1 MTTSR
6 PPVDEGPI
14 AGFLRRRRERA
25 AMRARVKADLARAMQ
40 NPTMA
45 AAVARAKAR
54 RRRRQLALLLAIL
67 LLLLLFRCECD
78 EAPLAP
84 EPPAEVEAPV
94 VEKKPT
100 TRKGIKKP
108 LTLEGTVEKS
118 ERDTIDVPDLPPP
131 AWLAQFRLQ
140 AAARSPRLAACFVG
154 VEKPGALRWSA
165 LVHAR
170 SGRVSES
177 VVEPV
182 FRGGTVTD
190 TQLACLI
197 AALSDPPFS
206 LDEPDR
212 EAAPRRVSLIFEF

>member
-1 MTTSR
+1 MTPAR
-6 PPVDEGPI
+6 PPSVDEGPL

-25 AMRARVKADLARAMQ
+25 ALRARVKADLARAMQ

-45 AAVARAKAR
+45 AAVAREKAR

-67 LLLLLFRCECD
+67 LLLLLFRCEC
-78 EAPLAP
+78 EP
-84 EPPAEVEAPV
+84 EPVPEPVAQVEEPV
-94 VEKKPT
+94 VEKKPP

-108 LTLEGTVEKS
+108 LTLEGTVDKS

-170 SGRVSES
+170 SGRVSAS

-190 TQLACLI
+190 AQLACLV